1 MDGQLRLMEGGAGAG
16 FEFGRLEIFLRGLW
30 SNICSGDSESFT
42 QDSAQVACRLLGFDG
57 GASVVFRQP
66 FIATKNPVSIPHNVV
81 FFMTVLPL
89 EVHAE
94 RCLNGYHT
102 DVRMGMALRRQR
114 AALLVNAYYIHIH
127 IQIYSEADCSCYF

>member
-16 FEFGRLEIFLRGLW
+16 FEFGRLEIFLRGFW
-30 SNICSGDSESFT
+30 SNICSGVSESFT

-66 FIATKNPVSIPHNVV
+66 FIATKNPVSIPRNVV

-89 EVHAE
+89 MSGVHPE
-94 RCLNGYHT
+94 RCLHGYGIA
-102 DVRMGMALRRQR
+102 VCMCMALEASVSGTPWKCILHSHSRSHLQLH
-114 AALLVNAYYIHIH
+114 LLC
-127 IQIYSEADCSCYF
+127 D